1 MQIILLQVQT
11 KSIALENNWLLK
23 EGFATPNINAA
34 KTSPI
39 AQQLNLWLSV
49 PIILADFI
57 FFS

>member
-1 MQIILLQVQT
+1 MQK